1 VHEIHRTKGVAAA
14 TARLGAGL
22 EGRFWEPGPRPA
34 SAAADGGEKTQ
45 SGQNTPDSQET
56 QNTPMDIFLGHVLRP
71 FTSHALDLDAL
82 KGLSSR
88 LTLGAGSDS
97 RGQLPFRT
105 AALLA
110 ELSGGDFV
118 EFPGG
123 HLGVLQ
129 HPVAFADRLTE
140 ELAPATAAE

>member
-1 VHEIHRTKGVAAA
+1 
-14 TARLGAGL
+14 
-22 EGRFWEPGPRPA
+22 
-34 SAAADGGEKTQ
+34 
-45 SGQNTPDSQET
+45 
-56 QNTPMDIFLGHVLRP
+56 MDIFLGHVLRP

-88 LTLGAGSDS
+88 LTLGAGRDS